1 MDINWGETVFQIAIV
16 VAIVNWI
23 KHLSKDRLGMWSV
36 AVSMAVAFAV
46 VFLAGL
52 PVVIAWYELIRN
64 AVIVGLSASGFYTLV
79 GKFGNHSD
87 DIIEFSE

>member
-1 MDINWGETVFQIAIV
+1 MEINWGEMIFQIAIV

-52 PVVIAWYELIRN
+52 PEVIAWYDLIRN
-64 AVIVGLSASGFYTLV
+64 GVIVGLSASGFYTIA
-79 GKFGNHSD
+79 GKVGNHND
-87 DIIEFSE
+87 EII

>member
-1 MDINWGETVFQIAIV
+1 MEINWGEMVFQIAIV
-16 VAIVNWI
+16 VAIVNWV

-52 PVVIAWYELIRN
+52 PEVIAWYDLIRN
-64 AVIVGLSASGFYTLV
+64 GVIVGLSASGFYTIA
-79 GKFGNHSD
+79 GKIGNHSD
-87 DIIEFSE
+87 EII